1 MLLSVKELYETTGI
15 LIRRVDL
22 SEAQAGKGLCDRK
35 AAVIKGEIRRYVD
48 EKHDCTSSAE
58 FVAATKS
65 TQHLTILSCNNTVF
79 NIRSTVIALPASA
92 SASSSL
98 PITGTPSL
106 VSSSQSFTILIA
118 SSLSRT
124 SLTTTAN
131 IFNQLPIE
139 LEIKVWRAFAIGS
152 GKTFRLSDFEGA
164 QKSTPLLIDS
174 NAQHLNN
181 EWKFEAT
188 RKEENSDDE
197 NSENELI
204 DNDDDSQVD
213 TNQFQNEPVNHHGF
227 DMWECTYERYIL
239 QFCRRSDRDNHVD
252 TGKHKLEP
260 YVVPMIEKAKLMYK
274 NCLHNDNVQKN
285 VPLNNFTVIQDVN
298 SANTTKNL
306 QQGWAL
312 PSKKIQKR
320 FNSNKKKL

>member
-188 RKEENSDDE
+188 RKGRKTS
-197 NSENELI
+197 
-204 DNDDDSQVD
+204 
-213 TNQFQNEPVNHHGF
+213 H
-227 DMWECTYERYIL
+227 
-239 QFCRRSDRDNHVD
+239 
-252 TGKHKLEP
+252 
-260 YVVPMIEKAKLMYK
+260 
-274 NCLHNDNVQKN
+274 
-285 VPLNNFTVIQDVN
+285 
-298 SANTTKNL
+298 
-306 QQGWAL
+306 
-312 PSKKIQKR
+312 
-320 FNSNKKKL
+320 